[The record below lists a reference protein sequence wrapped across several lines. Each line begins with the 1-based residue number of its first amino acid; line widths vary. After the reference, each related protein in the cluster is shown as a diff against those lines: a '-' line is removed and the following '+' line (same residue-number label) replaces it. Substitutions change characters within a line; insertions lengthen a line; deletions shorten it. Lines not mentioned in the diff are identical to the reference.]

1 MHYHPMQSNLKEDI
15 DKRILEKKQAIL
27 KLEEELKVLAG
38 LERIPVVLERPKYD
52 KLAKNKRNTMDVI
65 MNAKLNI
72 NSTNENSLEMYLLT
86 CLNNNLLITLSKY
99 YKLSKININY
109 LYIKG

>member
-1 MHYHPMQSNLKEDI
+1 MHQSNIKEDI

-38 LERIPVVLERPKYD
+38 LDRVPVVLERTKYD

-72 NSTNENSLEMYLLT
+72 NSTNENSTEM
-86 CLNNNLLITLSKY
+86 
-99 YKLSKININY
+99 
-109 LYIKG
+109 

>member
-1 MHYHPMQSNLKEDI
+1 MHHHPMQSNIKEDI

-27 KLEEELKVLAG
+27 KLEEELKVLGG
-38 LERIPVVLERPKYD
+38 LDRIPVVLERPKYD

-72 NSTNENSLEMYLLT
+72 NSTTNENSIEMYAST
-86 CLNNNLLITLSKY
+86 WFK
-99 YKLSKININY
+99 
-109 LYIKG
+109 